1 MADRNIEKNKRA
13 RRRRRRVRGTIR
25 GTQERPRMTV
35 AKSLKNIFVQII
47 DDEKMVTLAAAAS
60 NSENVKSELK
70 EGMTKTEMAFKVG
83 EIAAQQAKEQGIE
96 KVVFDRNRFR
106 YHGRIKAV
114 AEGARKVGLKF

>member
-1 MADRNIEKNKRA
+1 
-13 RRRRRRVRGTIR
+13 
-25 GTQERPRMTV
+25 MTV